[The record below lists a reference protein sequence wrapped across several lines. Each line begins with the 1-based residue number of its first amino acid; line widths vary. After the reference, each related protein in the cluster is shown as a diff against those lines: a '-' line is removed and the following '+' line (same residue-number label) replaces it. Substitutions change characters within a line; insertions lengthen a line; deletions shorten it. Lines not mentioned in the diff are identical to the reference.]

1 MSETETVEHKLKYL
15 NIGLPAELHLA
26 FKTKCV
32 SNGQYVSD
40 TLTALMA
47 GYSAGEA
54 DEVAAKYLQKK
65 KGSDA

>member
-1 MSETETVEHKLKYL
+1 MAEVADTKLKYL

-32 SNGQYVSD
+32 SNSQYVGD

-47 GYSAGEA
+47 MYCAGEA
-54 DEVAAKYLQKK
+54 DAAVVKYLQKK
-65 KGSDA
+65 KSDSGE

>member
-1 MSETETVEHKLKYL
+1 MSQTVEQKLKYL

-32 SNGQYVSD
+32 SNGQYVGD

-47 GYSAGEA
+47 MYCTGTA
-54 DEVAAKYLQKK
+54 DAEVAKYLQKK
-65 KGSDA
+65 KSAN

>member
-1 MSETETVEHKLKYL
+1 MADIAEAKPKYL

-32 SNGQYVSD
+32 SNGQYVGD

-47 GYSAGEA
+47 LYTSGEA
-54 DEVAAKYLQKK
+54 DEAIAKYLQKK
-65 KGSDA
+65 KSD

>member
-1 MSETETVEHKLKYL
+1 MADVAEQKPKYL

-32 SNGQYVSD
+32 SNGQYVGA

-47 GYSAGEA
+47 MYCSGEA
-54 DEVAAKYLQKK
+54 DDAVAKYLQKK
-65 KGSDA
+65 KSD

>member
-1 MSETETVEHKLKYL
+1 MSQAVEQKLKYL

-32 SNGQYVSD
+32 SNGQYVGD

-47 GYSAGEA
+47 MYCTGTA
-54 DEVAAKYLQKK
+54 DAEVSQYLQKSK
-65 KGSDA
+65 KSAN